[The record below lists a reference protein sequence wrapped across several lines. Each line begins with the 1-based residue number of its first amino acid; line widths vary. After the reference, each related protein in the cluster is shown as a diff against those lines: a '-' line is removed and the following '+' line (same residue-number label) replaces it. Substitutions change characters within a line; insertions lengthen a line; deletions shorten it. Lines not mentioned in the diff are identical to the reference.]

1 MNPLMNEVSFR
12 NSYLLMRHGESDA
25 NVSGII
31 VSDPKIGCE
40 RFGLTDRGS
49 KQIIA
54 SVKGFTGEAI
64 TQIVCSDFLRT
75 LQTAQLVANTLN
87 LPQPEQEVGLRERFF
102 GKWEGMSAE
111 HYENI
116 WQRDEMDKHSDDGV
130 EQPQEVAQRGL
141 MVLERLEQQYQGEVI
156 LLVSHGD
163 MLQILSTSI
172 AGISPHKHRS
182 LPHHQTG
189 EIKYL
194 VTEHK

>member
-25 NVSGII
+25 NVSGVI

-87 LPQPEQEVGLRERFF
+87 LPQPEQEAGLRERFF

-130 EQPQEVAQRGL
+130 ERPQEVAQRGL

-194 VTEHK
+194 VAQH

>member
-1 MNPLMNEVSFR
+1 MNEVSFR

-25 NVSGII
+25 NVSGVI

-87 LPQPEQEVGLRERFF
+87 LPQPEQEVSLRERFF

-194 VTEHK
+194 FTEHK

>member
-1 MNPLMNEVSFR
+1 MNEVSFR

-25 NVSGII
+25 NVSGVI

-40 RFGLTDRGS
+40 QFGLTDRGS

-130 EQPQEVAQRGL
+130 ERPQEVAQRGL
-141 MVLERLEQQYQGEVI
+141 MVLKRLEQQYQGEVI

-194 VTEHK
+194 FTEHK

>member
-1 MNPLMNEVSFR
+1 MNEVSFR

-25 NVSGII
+25 NVSGVI

-130 EQPQEVAQRGL
+130 ERPQEVAQRGL
-141 MVLERLEQQYQGEVI
+141 MVLKRLEQQYQGEVI

-163 MLQILSTSI
+163 MLQILNTSI

-194 VTEHK
+194 VAEHK

>member
-1 MNPLMNEVSFR
+1 MNEVSFR

-25 NVSGII
+25 NVSGVI

-130 EQPQEVAQRGL
+130 ERPQEVAQRGL
-141 MVLERLEQQYQGEVI
+141 MVLKRLEQQYQGEVI

-163 MLQILSTSI
+163 MLQILSTLI

-194 VTEHK
+194 VAEHK

>member
-75 LQTAQLVANTLN
+75 LQTAQLVASTLN

-130 EQPQEVAQRGL
+130 ERPQEVAQRGL

-194 VTEHK
+194 VAQH

>member
-1 MNPLMNEVSFR
+1 MNEVSFR

-25 NVSGII
+25 NVSGVI

-116 WQRDEMDKHSDDGV
+116 WQQDEMDKHSDDGV
-130 EQPQEVAQRGL
+130 ERAKEVAQRGL
-141 MVLERLEQQYQGEVI
+141 TVLERLERQYQGEVI

-163 MLQILSTSI
+163 MLQILSTLI

>member
-1 MNPLMNEVSFR
+1 MNEVSFR

-25 NVSGII
+25 NVSGVI

-102 GKWEGMSAE
+102 RKWEGMSAE

-130 EQPQEVAQRGL
+130 ERPQEVAQRGL

>member
-1 MNPLMNEVSFR
+1 MNEVSFR

-75 LQTAQLVANTLN
+75 LQTAQLVASTLN

-130 EQPQEVAQRGL
+130 ERPQEVAQRGL

-194 VTEHK
+194 VAQH

>member
-1 MNPLMNEVSFR
+1 MNEVSFR

-25 NVSGII
+25 NVSGVI

-194 VTEHK
+194 VAEH

>member
-1 MNPLMNEVSFR
+1 MNEVSFR

-25 NVSGII
+25 NVSGVI

-87 LPQPEQEVGLRERFF
+87 LPQPEQEAGLRERFF

-130 EQPQEVAQRGL
+130 ERPQEVAQRGL

>member
-25 NVSGII
+25 NVSGVI

>member
-1 MNPLMNEVSFR
+1 MNEVSFR

-25 NVSGII
+25 NVSGVI

>member
-1 MNPLMNEVSFR
+1 MNEVSFR

>member
-1 MNPLMNEVSFR
+1 MNEVSFR

-25 NVSGII
+25 NVSGVI

-194 VTEHK
+194 FTEHK

>member
-1 MNPLMNEVSFR
+1 MNEVSFR

-25 NVSGII
+25 NVSGVI

-40 RFGLTDRGS
+40 RFGLTDRGA

-130 EQPQEVAQRGL
+130 ERPQEVAQRGL

>member
-1 MNPLMNEVSFR
+1 MNEARFR

-25 NVSGII
+25 NVSGVI

-40 RFGLTDRGS
+40 QFGLTDRGS
-49 KQIIA
+49 KQVIA
-54 SVKGFTGEAI
+54 SVRGFTGEAI
-64 TQIVCSDFLRT
+64 THIVCSDFLRT

-102 GKWEGMSAE
+102 GNWEGMSAE
-111 HYENI
+111 HYDNI
-116 WQRDEMDKHSDDGV
+116 WQRDEVDKHSDDGV
-130 EQPQEVAQRGL
+130 ERPKDVAQRGL
-141 MVLERLEQQYQGEVI
+141 NVIDRLERQYQGEVI

-194 VTEHK
+194 VAEHQ

>member
-1 MNPLMNEVSFR
+1 MNEVSFR

-25 NVSGII
+25 NVSGVI

-130 EQPQEVAQRGL
+130 ERPQEVAQRGL

-163 MLQILSTSI
+163 MLQILSTLI

>member
-25 NVSGII
+25 NVSGVI

-130 EQPQEVAQRGL
+130 ERPQEVAQRGL

>member
-1 MNPLMNEVSFR
+1 MNEVSFR

-54 SVKGFTGEAI
+54 SVKGYKGEAI

-87 LPQPEQEVGLRERFF
+87 LPQPEQEEGLRERFF

-116 WQRDEMDKHSDDGV
+116 WQRDEMDKHSGDGV
-130 EQPQEVAQRGL
+130 ERPKEVAQRGL
-141 MVLERLEQQYQGEVI
+141 MVLQSLEQQYQGEVI

-163 MLQILSTSI
+163 MLQILSTLI

-194 VTEHK
+194 VAEHK

>member
-1 MNPLMNEVSFR
+1 MNEVSFR

-25 NVSGII
+25 NVSGVI

-54 SVKGFTGEAI
+54 SVKGYKGEAI

-87 LPQPEQEVGLRERFF
+87 LPQPEQEEGLRERFF

-116 WQRDEMDKHSDDGV
+116 WQRDEMDKHSGDGV
-130 EQPQEVAQRGL
+130 ERPKEVAQRGL
-141 MVLERLEQQYQGEVI
+141 MVLQSLEQQYQGEVI

-163 MLQILSTSI
+163 MLQILSTLI

-194 VTEHK
+194 VAEHK

>member
-1 MNPLMNEVSFR
+1 MNEVSFR

-25 NVSGII
+25 NVSGVI

-75 LQTAQLVANTLN
+75 LQTAQLVASTLN

-130 EQPQEVAQRGL
+130 ERPQEVAQRGL

>member
-1 MNPLMNEVSFR
+1 MNEVSFR

-25 NVSGII
+25 NVSGVI

-141 MVLERLEQQYQGEVI
+141 MVPERLEQQYQGEVI

-194 VTEHK
+194 FTEHK

>member
-1 MNPLMNEVSFR
+1 MNEVSFR

-25 NVSGII
+25 NVSGVI

-130 EQPQEVAQRGL
+130 ERPQEVAQRGL

>member
-25 NVSGII
+25 NVSGVI

-130 EQPQEVAQRGL
+130 ERPQEVAQRGL
-141 MVLERLEQQYQGEVI
+141 MVLKRLEQQYQGEVI

-163 MLQILSTSI
+163 MLQILNTSI

-194 VTEHK
+194 VAEHK

>member
-1 MNPLMNEVSFR
+1 MNEVSFR

-130 EQPQEVAQRGL
+130 ERPQEVAQRGL

>member
-1 MNPLMNEVSFR
+1 MNEVSFR

-130 EQPQEVAQRGL
+130 ERPQEVAQRGL

-194 VTEHK
+194 VAQH

>member
-1 MNPLMNEVSFR
+1 MNEVSFR

-25 NVSGII
+25 NVSGVI

-130 EQPQEVAQRGL
+130 ERPQEVAQRGL

-194 VTEHK
+194 VAQH

>member
-1 MNPLMNEVSFR
+1 LNPLMNEVSFR

-25 NVSGII
+25 NVSGVI

-130 EQPQEVAQRGL
+130 ERPQEVAQRGL

>member
-1 MNPLMNEVSFR
+1 MNEVSFR

-25 NVSGII
+25 NVSGVI

-194 VTEHK
+194 VAEHK

>member
-1 MNPLMNEVSFR
+1 LNPLMNEVSFR

-25 NVSGII
+25 NVSGVI

>member
-130 EQPQEVAQRGL
+130 ERPQEVAQRGL
-141 MVLERLEQQYQGEVI
+141 MVLKRLEQQYQGEVI

-163 MLQILSTSI
+163 MLQILNTSI

-194 VTEHK
+194 VAEHK